1 LFDRRAYGPENLYSV
16 LQKEFCNKICQ
27 QRKSA
32 ALFDDPVR
40 ELQNFKTSLTPV

>member
-1 LFDRRAYGPENLYSV
+1 MKCSPMSQNGMDRPCSFNT
-16 LQKEFCNKICQ
+16 IDQ